1 VLSGRLAYLF
11 VAQRFVTKFDKVKI
25 AYMVYFYNK
34 RFCNIGLYC
43 DIYDKK
49 AYCFIQ
55 ILSDN
60 NQK

>member
-1 VLSGRLAYLF
+1 MLETYRPVAMCYLGRLAYLF

-43 DIYDKK
+43 DIYDK
-49 AYCFIQ
+49 
-55 ILSDN
+55 
-60 NQK
+60 